1 MTAANIQHL
10 DALVKML
17 EEQMLE
23 RIGQRESL
31 QQMFDLM
38 KSIKGVGK
46 INAISLTLCAS
57 EFAELGP
64 KEVVSLFGLAPAA
77 WESGRSFGKRS
88 IRGGR
93 SHIRGNLVYGGSVGV
108 ALQS

>member
-10 DALVKML
+10 DAQVKML

-38 KSIKGVGK
+38 KSIKG
-46 INAISLTLCAS
+46 
-57 EFAELGP
+57 
-64 KEVVSLFGLAPAA
+64 
-77 WESGRSFGKRS
+77 GRQHQR
-88 IRGGR
+88 
-93 SHIRGNLVYGGSVGV
+93 
-108 ALQS
+108 